1 MPSSDTSSWSFNQP
15 VLLKKNRRTSSV
27 LVWTLAGGTAFAT
40 GWAFLAPL
48 PQTVAVQ
55 GKLQP
60 ASGVQAIEASVPGV
74 VDDVAVVEGQRVAR
88 GDLLLRFDARDAE
101 TRLNSAQRNRDR
113 LQNQVTINRVV
124 LGEQPESSL
133 SANQKALLKSQRQDN
148 DGSLEAESAAIR
160 RSKVRIAGLRQSLG
174 TAEMVAD
181 RYQALQ
187 REGASSELQV
197 VAALA
202 KVTEF
207 RTSLDAEEEE
217 LIRLQSRRDADQG
230 GREARLRKEIEAN
243 LSRIASLD
251 TEIRKAEVLL
261 SRISVQA
268 PISGLVFDLNVS
280 RGDVVPSGK
289 GVKPML
295 QIIPEDDLQAK
306 IYIPNEAIGFIRK
319 GQRADISL
327 AAFNASDYGYLPAT
341 VQRIG
346 SDALTPK
353 EQQRE
358 LGQDA
363 KGLYFPATLK
373 LERQALTVGQRSVP
387 LQPGMSLTADLHLR
401 TRRFISAITD
411 MLDDKQ
417 RSLQRLP

>member
-1 MPSSDTSSWSFNQP
+1 MPPSDTSSWSFNQP

-101 TRLNSAQRNRDR
+101 TRLSSAQRNRDR

-148 DGSLEAESAAIR
+148 DGHLEAESAAIR
-160 RSKVRIAGLRQSLG
+160 RSKVRIAGLRQSLS

-243 LSRIASLD
+243 LNRIASLD

-280 RGDVVPSGK
+280 RGDVVPGGK

-373 LERQALTVGQRSVP
+373 LESQALTVGQRSVP

-411 MLDDKQ
+411 MLDDKR

>member
-1 MPSSDTSSWSFNQP
+1 MPPSDTSSWSFNQP

-88 GDLLLRFDARDAE
+88 GDLLLRFDTRDAE

-148 DGSLEAESAAIR
+148 DGHLEAESAAIR
-160 RSKVRIAGLRQSLG
+160 RSKVRIAGLRQSLS

-181 RYQALQ
+181 RYQNLQ

-217 LIRLQSRRDADQG
+217 LIRLQSQRNADQG
-230 GREARLRKEIEAN
+230 SREACLRKEIEAN
-243 LSRIASLD
+243 LNRIASLD

-280 RGDVVPSGK
+280 RGDVVPGGK

-373 LERQALTVGQRSVP
+373 LESQALTVGQRSVP

-411 MLDDKQ
+411 LLDDKR

>member
-1 MPSSDTSSWSFNQP
+1 MPPSDTSSWSFNQP

-101 TRLNSAQRNRDR
+101 TRLSSAQRNRDR

-148 DGSLEAESAAIR
+148 DGHLEAESAAIR
-160 RSKVRIAGLRQSLG
+160 RSKVRIAGLRQSLS

-181 RYQALQ
+181 RYQTLQ

-243 LSRIASLD
+243 LNRIASLD

-280 RGDVVPSGK
+280 RGDVVPGGK

-341 VQRIG
+341 VHRIG

-373 LERQALTVGQRSVP
+373 LESQALTVGQRSVP

-411 MLDDKQ
+411 LLDDKR

>member
-1 MPSSDTSSWSFNQP
+1 MPQSETSSWSFNQP

-60 ASGVQAIEASVPGV
+60 ASGVHAIEASVPGV
-74 VDDVAVVEGQRVAR
+74 VDDVAVMEGQRVAR

-101 TRLNSAQRNRDR
+101 TRLSSAQRNRDR

-148 DGSLEAESAAIR
+148 DGHLEAESAAIR
-160 RSKVRIAGLRQSLG
+160 RSKVRIAGLRQSLS

-181 RYQALQ
+181 RYQTLQ

-243 LSRIASLD
+243 LNRIASLD

-280 RGDVVPSGK
+280 RGDVVPGGK

-373 LERQALTVGQRSVP
+373 LESQALTVGQRSVP

>member
-74 VDDVAVVEGQRVAR
+74 VDDVAVVEGQRVVR

-101 TRLNSAQRNRDR
+101 TRLSSAQRNRDR

-148 DGSLEAESAAIR
+148 DGHLEAESAAIR
-160 RSKVRIAGLRQSLG
+160 RSKVRIAGLRQSLS

-181 RYQALQ
+181 RYQTLQ

-243 LSRIASLD
+243 LNRIASLD

-280 RGDVVPSGK
+280 RGDVVPGGK
-289 GVKPML
+289 GIKPML

-411 MLDDKQ
+411 MLDDKR

>member
-1 MPSSDTSSWSFNQP
+1 MPPSDTSSWSFNQP

-148 DGSLEAESAAIR
+148 DGHLEAESAAIR
-160 RSKVRIAGLRQSLG
+160 RSKVRIAGLRQSLS

-243 LSRIASLD
+243 LNRIASLD

-280 RGDVVPSGK
+280 RGDVVPGGK

-373 LERQALTVGQRSVP
+373 LESQALTVGQRSVP

-411 MLDDKQ
+411 MLDDKR

>member
-148 DGSLEAESAAIR
+148 DGHLEAESAAIR
-160 RSKVRIAGLRQSLG
+160 RSKVRIAGLRQSLS

-181 RYQALQ
+181 RYQTLQ

-243 LSRIASLD
+243 LNRIASLD

-373 LERQALTVGQRSVP
+373 LESQALTVGQRSVP

-411 MLDDKQ
+411 MLDDKR

>member
-1 MPSSDTSSWSFNQP
+1 MPPSDTSSWSFNQP

-148 DGSLEAESAAIR
+148 DGHLEAESAAIR
-160 RSKVRIAGLRQSLG
+160 RSKVRIAGLRQSLS

-207 RTSLDAEEEE
+207 RTSLGAEEEE

-243 LSRIASLD
+243 LNRIASLD

-280 RGDVVPSGK
+280 RGDVVPGGK

-373 LERQALTVGQRSVP
+373 LESQALTVGQRSVP

-411 MLDDKQ
+411 MLDDKR

>member
-1 MPSSDTSSWSFNQP
+1 MPPSDTSSWSFNQP

-148 DGSLEAESAAIR
+148 DGHLEAESAAIR
-160 RSKVRIAGLRQSLG
+160 RSKVRIAGLRQSLS

-243 LSRIASLD
+243 LNRIASLD

-280 RGDVVPSGK
+280 RGDVVPGGK

-373 LERQALTVGQRSVP
+373 LESQALTVGQRSVP

>member
-101 TRLNSAQRNRDR
+101 TRLSSAQRNRDR

-133 SANQKALLKSQRQDN
+133 SSNQKALLKSQRQDN
-148 DGSLEAESAAIR
+148 DGHLEAESAAIR
-160 RSKVRIAGLRQSLG
+160 RSKVRIAGLRQSLS

-181 RYQALQ
+181 RYQTLQ

-243 LSRIASLD
+243 LNRIASLD

-280 RGDVVPSGK
+280 RGDVVPGGK
-289 GVKPML
+289 GIKPML

-411 MLDDKQ
+411 MLDDKR

>member
-60 ASGVQAIEASVPGV
+60 ASGVHAIEASVPGV

-148 DGSLEAESAAIR
+148 DGHLEAESAAIR
-160 RSKVRIAGLRQSLG
+160 RSKVRIAGLRQSLS

-181 RYQALQ
+181 RYQTLQ

-243 LSRIASLD
+243 LNRIASLD

-280 RGDVVPSGK
+280 RGDVVPGGK

-327 AAFNASDYGYLPAT
+327 AAFKASDYGYLPAT

-346 SDALTPK
+346 SDALTPQ

-363 KGLYFPATLK
+363 KGLYFPAI
-373 LERQALTVGQRSVP
+373 LELNNQALTVGQRDVA

-411 MLDDKQ
+411 LFDDKR

>member
-101 TRLNSAQRNRDR
+101 TRLSSAQRNRDR

-148 DGSLEAESAAIR
+148 DGHLEAESAAIR
-160 RSKVRIAGLRQSLG
+160 RSKVRIAGLRQSLS

-181 RYQALQ
+181 RYQTLQ

-243 LSRIASLD
+243 LNRIASLD

-280 RGDVVPSGK
+280 RGDVVPGGK
-289 GVKPML
+289 GIKPML

-411 MLDDKQ
+411 LLDDKR

>member
-1 MPSSDTSSWSFNQP
+1 MPPSDTSSWSFNQP

-101 TRLNSAQRNRDR
+101 TRLSSAQRNRDR

-148 DGSLEAESAAIR
+148 DGHLEAESAAIR
-160 RSKVRIAGLRQSLG
+160 RSKVRIAGLRQSLS

-181 RYQALQ
+181 RYQTLQ

-243 LSRIASLD
+243 LNRIASLD

-280 RGDVVPSGK
+280 RGDVVPGGK

-373 LERQALTVGQRSVP
+373 LESQALSVGQRSVP

-411 MLDDKQ
+411 MLDDKH

>member
-1 MPSSDTSSWSFNQP
+1 MPPSDTSSWSFNQP

-148 DGSLEAESAAIR
+148 DGHLEAESAAIR
-160 RSKVRIAGLRQSLG
+160 RSKVRIAGLRQSLS

-181 RYQALQ
+181 RYQTLQ

-243 LSRIASLD
+243 LNRIASLD

-280 RGDVVPSGK
+280 RGDVVPGGK

-373 LERQALTVGQRSVP
+373 LESQELRVGQRSVP

-411 MLDDKQ
+411 MLDNKR

>member
-74 VDDVAVVEGQRVAR
+74 VDDVAVMEGQRVAR

-148 DGSLEAESAAIR
+148 DGHLEAESAAIR
-160 RSKVRIAGLRQSLG
+160 RSKVRIAGLRQSLS

-181 RYQALQ
+181 RYQTLQ

-243 LSRIASLD
+243 LNRIASLD

-280 RGDVVPSGK
+280 RGDVVPGGK

-373 LERQALTVGQRSVP
+373 LESQALTVGQRSVP

-411 MLDDKQ
+411 MLDDKR

>member
-1 MPSSDTSSWSFNQP
+1 MPPSDTSSWSFNQP

-101 TRLNSAQRNRDR
+101 TRLSSARRNRDR

-148 DGSLEAESAAIR
+148 DGHLEAESAAIR
-160 RSKVRIAGLRQSLG
+160 RSKVRIAGLRQSLS

-243 LSRIASLD
+243 LNRIASLD

-280 RGDVVPSGK
+280 RGDVVPGGK

-373 LERQALTVGQRSVP
+373 LESQALTVGQRSVP

-411 MLDDKQ
+411 MLDDKR

>member
-1 MPSSDTSSWSFNQP
+1 MPSSDNGSWSFNQP
-15 VLLKKNRRTSSV
+15 VLLRKNRRTSSV
-27 LVWTLAGGTAFAT
+27 LVWTLAGGTAFAA

-74 VDDVAVVEGQRVAR
+74 VDDVAVVEGQRVTR

-101 TRLNSAQRNRDR
+101 TRLSSAQRNRDR

-148 DGSLEAESAAIR
+148 DGHLEAESAAIR
-160 RSKVRIAGLRQSLG
+160 RSKVRIAGLRQSLS

-181 RYQALQ
+181 RYQTLQ

-243 LSRIASLD
+243 LNRIASLD

-280 RGDVVPSGK
+280 RGDVVPGGK

-411 MLDDKQ
+411 MLDDKR

>member
-74 VDDVAVVEGQRVAR
+74 VDDVDVVEGQRVAR

-101 TRLNSAQRNRDR
+101 TRLSSAQRNRDR

-133 SANQKALLKSQRQDN
+133 SSNQKALLKSQRQDN
-148 DGSLEAESAAIR
+148 DGHLEAESAAIR
-160 RSKVRIAGLRQSLG
+160 RSKVRIAGLRQSLS

-181 RYQALQ
+181 RYQTLQ

-243 LSRIASLD
+243 LNRIASLD

-280 RGDVVPSGK
+280 RGDVVPGGK
-289 GVKPML
+289 GIKPML

-411 MLDDKQ
+411 LLDDKR

>member
-1 MPSSDTSSWSFNQP
+1 MPPSDTSSWSFNQP

-148 DGSLEAESAAIR
+148 DGHLEAESAAIR
-160 RSKVRIAGLRQSLG
+160 RSKVRIAGLRQSLS

-181 RYQALQ
+181 RYQTLQ

-243 LSRIASLD
+243 LNRIASLD

-280 RGDVVPSGK
+280 RGDVVPG
-289 GVKPML
+289 GTCVKPML

-411 MLDDKQ
+411 LLDDKR

>member
-1 MPSSDTSSWSFNQP
+1 MPPSDTSSWSFNQP

-148 DGSLEAESAAIR
+148 DGHLEAESAAIR
-160 RSKVRIAGLRQSLG
+160 RSKVRIAGLRQSLS

-181 RYQALQ
+181 RYQTLQ

-243 LSRIASLD
+243 LNRIASLD

-261 SRISVQA
+261 SRINVQA

-280 RGDVVPSGK
+280 RGDVVLGGK

-373 LERQALTVGQRSVP
+373 LESQALTVGQRSVP

-411 MLDDKQ
+411 LLDDKR

>member
-1 MPSSDTSSWSFNQP
+1 MPPSDNSSWSFNQP

-27 LVWTLAGGTAFAT
+27 LVWTLAGGTAFGTA
-40 GWAFLAPL
+40 WAFLAPL

-148 DGSLEAESAAIR
+148 DGNLQAESAAIR
-160 RSKVRIAGLRQSLG
+160 RSKVSIAGLRQSLS

-243 LSRIASLD
+243 LNRIASLD

-280 RGDVVPSGK
+280 RGDVVTGGK

-373 LERQALTVGQRSVP
+373 LDSQALMVGQRSVP

-411 MLDDKQ
+411 MFDDKQ

>member
-74 VDDVAVVEGQRVAR
+74 VDYVAVAEGQRVAR

-148 DGSLEAESAAIR
+148 DGHLEAESAAIR
-160 RSKVRIAGLRQSLG
+160 RSKVRIAGLRQSLS

-181 RYQALQ
+181 RYQTLQ

-243 LSRIASLD
+243 LNRIASLD

-280 RGDVVPSGK
+280 RGDVVPGGK

-373 LERQALTVGQRSVP
+373 LESQALTVGQRSVP

-411 MLDDKQ
+411 MLDDKR

>member
-88 GDLLLRFDARDAE
+88 GDLLLRFDAREAE

-148 DGSLEAESAAIR
+148 DGHLEAESAAIR
-160 RSKVRIAGLRQSLG
+160 RSKVRIAGLRQSLS

-181 RYQALQ
+181 RYQTLQ

-243 LSRIASLD
+243 LNRIASLD

-373 LERQALTVGQRSVP
+373 LESQALTVGQRSVP

-401 TRRFISAITD
+401 TRRLISAITD
-411 MLDDKQ
+411 MLDDKR

>member
-60 ASGVQAIEASVPGV
+60 ASGVHAIEASVPGV
-74 VDDVAVVEGQRVAR
+74 VDDVAVMEGQRVAR

-148 DGSLEAESAAIR
+148 DGHLEAESAAIR
-160 RSKVRIAGLRQSLG
+160 RSKVRIAGLRQSLS

-181 RYQALQ
+181 RYQTLQ

-243 LSRIASLD
+243 LNRIASLD

-280 RGDVVPSGK
+280 RGDVVPGGK

-411 MLDDKQ
+411 MLDDKR

>member
-55 GKLQP
+55 GKLRP
-60 ASGVQAIEASVPGV
+60 ASGVHAIEASVPGV
-74 VDDVAVVEGQRVAR
+74 VDDVAVMEGQRVAR

-148 DGSLEAESAAIR
+148 DGHLEAESAAIR
-160 RSKVRIAGLRQSLG
+160 RSKVRIAGLRQSLS

-181 RYQALQ
+181 RYQTLQ

-243 LSRIASLD
+243 LNRIASLD

-280 RGDVVPSGK
+280 RGDVVPGGK

-411 MLDDKQ
+411 LLDNKR

>member
-1 MPSSDTSSWSFNQP
+1 MPPSDTSSWSFNQP

-40 GWAFLAPL
+40 AWAFLAPL

-148 DGSLEAESAAIR
+148 DGHLEAESAAIR
-160 RSKVRIAGLRQSLG
+160 RSKVRIAGLRQSLS

-181 RYQALQ
+181 RYQTLQ

-217 LIRLQSRRDADQG
+217 LIRLQSRRDTDQG

-243 LSRIASLD
+243 LNRIASLD

-280 RGDVVPSGK
+280 RGDVVPGGK

-327 AAFNASDYGYLPAT
+327 TAFNASDYGYLPAT

-373 LERQALTVGQRSVP
+373 LESQALTVGQRSVP

-411 MLDDKQ
+411 MLDDKR

>member
-1 MPSSDTSSWSFNQP
+1 MPPSDTSSWSFNQP

-148 DGSLEAESAAIR
+148 DGHLEAESAAIR
-160 RSKVRIAGLRQSLG
+160 RSKVRIAGLRQSLS

-181 RYQALQ
+181 RYQTLQ

-243 LSRIASLD
+243 LNRIASLD

-280 RGDVVPSGK
+280 RGDVVPGGK

-411 MLDDKQ
+411 LLDDKR

>member
-1 MPSSDTSSWSFNQP
+1 
-15 VLLKKNRRTSSV
+15 V

-101 TRLNSAQRNRDR
+101 TRLSSAQRNRDR

-148 DGSLEAESAAIR
+148 DGHLEAESAAIR
-160 RSKVRIAGLRQSLG
+160 RSKVRIAGLRQSLS

-243 LSRIASLD
+243 LNRIASLD

-280 RGDVVPSGK
+280 RGDVVPGGK

-373 LERQALTVGQRSVP
+373 LESQALTVGQRSVP

-411 MLDDKQ
+411 MLDDKR

>member
-74 VDDVAVVEGQRVAR
+74 VDDVAVMEGQRVAR

-101 TRLNSAQRNRDR
+101 TRLSSARRNRDR

-148 DGSLEAESAAIR
+148 DGHLEAESAAIR
-160 RSKVRIAGLRQSLG
+160 RSKVRIAGLRQSLS

-243 LSRIASLD
+243 LNRIASLD
-251 TEIRKAEVLL
+251 SEIRKAEVLL

-280 RGDVVPSGK
+280 RGDVVLGGK

-373 LERQALTVGQRSVP
+373 LESQALTVGQRSVP

-411 MLDDKQ
+411 MLDDKR

>member
-1 MPSSDTSSWSFNQP
+1 MPPSDTSSWSFNQP

-74 VDDVAVVEGQRVAR
+74 VDDVAVVEGQRVTR

-101 TRLNSAQRNRDR
+101 TRLSSAQRNRDR

-148 DGSLEAESAAIR
+148 DGHLEAESAAIR
-160 RSKVRIAGLRQSLG
+160 RSKVRIAGLRQSLS

-181 RYQALQ
+181 RYQTLQ

-243 LSRIASLD
+243 LNRIASLD

-280 RGDVVPSGK
+280 RGDVVPGGK

-373 LERQALTVGQRSVP
+373 LESQALTVGQRSVP

-411 MLDDKQ
+411 MLDDKR

>member
-60 ASGVQAIEASVPGV
+60 ASGVHAIEASVPGV

-148 DGSLEAESAAIR
+148 DGHLEAESAAIR
-160 RSKVRIAGLRQSLG
+160 RSKVRIAGLRQSLS

-181 RYQALQ
+181 RYQTLQ

-243 LSRIASLD
+243 LNRIASLD

-280 RGDVVPSGK
+280 RGDVVPGGK

-411 MLDDKQ
+411 MLDDKH

>member
-1 MPSSDTSSWSFNQP
+1 MPPSDTSSWSFNQP

-101 TRLNSAQRNRDR
+101 TRLSSAQRNRDR

-148 DGSLEAESAAIR
+148 DGHLEAESAAIR
-160 RSKVRIAGLRQSLG
+160 RSKVRIAGLRQSLS

-181 RYQALQ
+181 RYQTLQ

-230 GREARLRKEIEAN
+230 SREARLRKEIEAN
-243 LSRIASLD
+243 LNRIASLD

-280 RGDVVPSGK
+280 RGDVVPGGK

-373 LERQALTVGQRSVP
+373 LESQALTVGQRSVP

-411 MLDDKQ
+411 LLDNKR

>member
-1 MPSSDTSSWSFNQP
+1 MPPSETSSWSFNQP

-101 TRLNSAQRNRDR
+101 TRLSSARRNRDR

-148 DGSLEAESAAIR
+148 DGHLEAESAAIR
-160 RSKVRIAGLRQSLG
+160 RSKVRIAGLRQSLS

-181 RYQALQ
+181 RYQTLQ

-243 LSRIASLD
+243 LNRIASLD

-280 RGDVVPSGK
+280 RGDVVPGGK

-373 LERQALTVGQRSVP
+373 LESQALTVGQRSVP

-411 MLDDKQ
+411 LLDDKR

>member
-1 MPSSDTSSWSFNQP
+1 MPPSDTSSWSFNQP

-101 TRLNSAQRNRDR
+101 TRLSSAQRNRDR

-148 DGSLEAESAAIR
+148 DGHLEAESAAIR
-160 RSKVRIAGLRQSLG
+160 RSKVRIAGLRQSLS

-243 LSRIASLD
+243 LNRIASLD

-373 LERQALTVGQRSVP
+373 LESQALSVGQRSVP

-411 MLDDKQ
+411 MLDDKR